1 MSQETH
7 EQYVENIDPASVD
20 PRDFNISYDPT
31 CVQKLGNFGSS
42 NARFL
47 FDHKSHEPL
56 TRDNLKV
63 ISPKLL
69 KIVEEIE
76 RQDEQDMQKYGKKF
90 KHFVFSNVKSGTG
103 GAKIIATALM
113 DILGMKLGY
122 SADRKGSDSKG
133 ENADL
138 YQAVVENQSPDLK
151 ADSKGMNSE
160 KEEETFEDIFE
171 DAIEDAAEGKGDG
184 RARAKSYLS
193 SGGSAMLHQSS
204 AMLHQSS
211 AMLHQSSA
219 MLHQSSA
226 MLHQSSAMLGGSSAV
241 WKKVR
246 LHDEDELLTTKY
258 NNFFLLSSVGVYQQ
272 PLSVAMR
279 KEILRIFNSRKVDGE
294 EGNSYGEKARIMV
307 MDGGFKEGIDLF
319 DIKYIHI
326 FEPQATLADQKQ
338 VIGRGT
344 RLCGQKG
351 LVFHPRNGWNLYVN
365 IYDSIIPE
373 ETRFSLME
381 ARTVFDLYMSSLGLD
396 IRLINLTVDMERVCV
411 EGSVDYNLNKDIH
424 SFKIDKS
431 RGSPA
436 SQSASAS
443 DKSKSASDKSVST
456 SVDAIE
462 HDRMSKYID
471 DNFSQYKWTG
481 IKMENMCTSA
491 ATTSASAPSSKQTL
505 VKYTPTQDFIRHYFT
520 PANPCKGML
529 LYNSVGTGKTC
540 SAIATA
546 TSSFEKAGYTILWV
560 TRTTLKNDIW
570 KNMFEQVCSIS
581 IREKIEAGIQIPDIQ
596 KERMRLL
603 SKAWSIRPMSYKQ
616 FSNLVS
622 AKNSMYA
629 ALVKRNGAAD
639 PLRKTLIIIDEAHK
653 LYGDSGL
660 STLEQ
665 PDMGRFYEG
674 VMKSYEVSGED
685 SCRLLLMTATPI
697 TKSPMEIVKLMN
709 LCKDR
714 SQRIEDDF
722 ETFAAAY
729 LDRTGHFTGA
739 GRARFLNDIAGYI
752 SYLNREKDA
761 RSFAQPIVKF
771 VKVNMME
778 APLFREYDA
787 RIMRQ
792 ILQSTLE
799 VHKKEMEALK
809 KSDTLS
815 NINSKTV
822 AIMDKVCGKYEPP
835 LHSSCK
841 KVVSKTKKKILQYVK
856 GRKVELKTKT
866 KAIRDNLKKATQD
879 RKEIV
884 DRIKDNVNRYKPT
897 PESIF
902 EGGAKVSS
910 KPTQKALPKQPT
922 QKALPKQPTQKAYNR
937 SDEDDYDNVQ
947 EIKALD
953 NDYQKYIQSSFYN
966 MKSKCLLQPKFKTF
980 DSFHTVVDLRQQIKD
995 AEALVVER
1003 QKAFNTMT
1011 KNFKKSIE
1019 VMKKEIQDKPLLQAR
1034 IAEVKE
1040 TIKEEKDGLMI
1051 FLETKKEEIKELGKE
1066 IKDEKRLLLKL
1077 FKQSV
1082 KNAEKERQQY
1092 EADAK
1097 AIAQQDALLS
1107 MEIAD
1112 LTVFIED
1119 DAAKDVVSEAIEEM
1133 KRDLEEMEEEYEEM
1147 VKAKEMKAREK
1158 AEAKEQKA
1166 REAAEAK
1173 REKERA
1179 AAEAKEQKER
1189 AAREAKANKER
1200 AAREAKEMKAREKA
1214 EAKEQKAYE
1223 LAMIKAMKA
1232 QKKED
1237 TKTRKRLEK
1246 EARRK
1251 TAKK

>member
-1 MSQETH
+1 MSNSDTSSSSDKTVKSLSPNTH
-7 EQYVENIDPASVD
+7 ELFVKNIDPASVD
-20 PRDFNISYDPT
+20 PRDLKISYDPT

-76 RQDEQDMQKYGKKF
+76 RQDAQDMQKYGKKF

-113 DILGMKLGY
+113 DVLGMKLGY
-122 SADRKGSDSKG
+122 SADRKGVKDADRKG
-133 ENADL
+133 KGVALDESLDESVGSL
-138 YQAVVENQSPDLK
+138 HVMPDLK
-151 ADSKGMNSE
+151 ADSKGINSAR
-160 KEEETFEDIFE
+160 EEDETFEDIFE
-171 DAIEDAAEGKGDG
+171 DAIEDMAEGKGDG
-184 RARAKSYLS
+184 RPRAKSYLS
-193 SGGSAMLHQSS
+193 SGGASD
-204 AMLHQSS
+204 
-211 AMLHQSSA
+211 
-219 MLHQSSA
+219 
-226 MLHQSSAMLGGSSAV
+226 V

-279 KEILRIFNSRKVDGE
+279 KEILRIFNSRKVEGE
-294 EGNSYGEKARIMV
+294 GEGGNSYGEKARIMV

-351 LVFHPRNGWNLYVN
+351 LVFHPHNGWNLYVN

-373 ETRFSLME
+373 EAQME

-396 IRLINLTVDMERVCV
+396 IRLINLTVDMERVCI

-443 DKSKSASDKSVST
+443 DKSKSASDNSVSAN
-456 SVDAIE
+456 VDAIE
-462 HDRMSKYID
+462 HNRMSKYID

-481 IKMENMCTSA
+481 VKMENMCISASA
-491 ATTSASAPSSKQTL
+491 ATASAAPSSKQTL

-581 IREKIEAGIQIPDIQ
+581 IREKIEAGIKIPDIQ

-622 AKNSMYA
+622 AKNAMYA

-639 PLRKTLIIIDEAHK
+639 PLKKTLIIIDEAHK

-722 ETFAAAY
+722 ETFATAY
-729 LDRTGHFTGA
+729 LDRTGHFTGV
-739 GRARFLNDIAGYI
+739 GRTRFLNDIAGYI

-771 VKVNMME
+771 VKVNMLE

-792 ILQSTLE
+792 ILQSNLDA
-799 VHKKEMEALK
+799 HKKEIEGLK
-809 KSDTLS
+809 KSDTIS
-815 NINSKTV
+815 NINSKTL
-822 AIMDKVCGKYEPP
+822 AIMDKVCGKYGPP
-835 LHSSCK
+835 LHSACK
-841 KVVSKTKKKILQYVK
+841 KVVSKTKKRILQYVK
-856 GRKVELKTKT
+856 TRKGELKTKT
-866 KAIRDNLKKATQD
+866 KAMRENLKKATQD
-879 RKEIV
+879 RKEIIE
-884 DRIKDNVNRYKPT
+884 RIKENVNRYKPM
-897 PESIF
+897 PL
-902 EGGAKVSS
+902 EGGAKP
-910 KPTQKALPKQPT
+910 KAAEKALPKQPT
-922 QKALPKQPTQKAYNR
+922 YEAQR
-937 SDEDDYDNVQ
+937 SDEDSYDNVQ

-953 NDYQKYIQSSFYN
+953 SDYQKYIQSSFYS

-980 DSFHTVVDLRQQIKD
+980 DSFHTVVDLRQEVKD
-995 AEALVVER
+995 AEALVGER
-1003 QKAFNTMT
+1003 QKAFKTMT

-1019 VMKKEIQDKPLLQAR
+1019 VMKKEIQDKPLLQMR
-1034 IAEVKE
+1034 IAEIKK
-1040 TIKEEKDGLMI
+1040 TIKDEKEELVI
-1051 FLETKKEEIKELGKE
+1051 FLETKRDEIKELGKN
-1066 IKDEKRLLLKL
+1066 IKDEKRLLFKL

-1097 AIAQQDALLS
+1097 AIARQDALLS

-1112 LTVFIED
+1112 LAAFIED
-1119 DAAKDVVSEAIEEM
+1119 DEAKDVVSDAIEEM
-1133 KRDLEEMEEEYEEM
+1133 KHDLEEMEEEYEEM
-1147 VKAKEMKAREK
+1147 VEAKETKAREK
-1158 AEAKEQKA
+1158 MVAKED
-1166 REAAEAK
+1166 
-1173 REKERA
+1173 
-1179 AAEAKEQKER
+1179 
-1189 AAREAKANKER
+1189 KER
-1200 AAREAKEMKAREKA
+1200 AAREAKERKLQEAAEAKARKERAATEAKMDKERA
-1214 EAKEQKAYE
+1214 AAEAKRDKERAAAEAKRDKERAATEAKEQKARE
-1223 LAMIKAMKA
+1223 LTMVKAMKA
-1232 QKKED
+1232 QEKED
-1237 TKTRKRLEK
+1237 AKTRKRIEK
-1246 EARRK
+1246 ESRRK

>member
-1 MSQETH
+1 MSKSDTSRSSHETVKTVKSLSQETH
-7 EQYVENIDPASVD
+7 ERFVKNIDPASVD

-56 TRDNLKV
+56 TRENLKI

-76 RQDEQDMQKYGKKF
+76 RQDAQDMQKYGKKF

-113 DILGMKLGY
+113 DVLGMKLGY
-122 SADRKGSDSKG
+122 SADRKGKDTVLDAALNES
-133 ENADL
+133 L
-138 YQAVVENQSPDLK
+138 VESASPDLK

-160 KEEETFEDIFE
+160 KEDIFEDIIE
-171 DAIEDAAEGKGDG
+171 DAIEDIAEGKGEV
-184 RARAKSYLS
+184 RPRAKSYLL
-193 SGGSAMLHQSS
+193 SGGASS
-204 AMLHQSS
+204 
-211 AMLHQSSA
+211 
-219 MLHQSSA
+219 
-226 MLHQSSAMLGGSSAV
+226 V

-246 LHDEDELLTTKY
+246 LHDEDELLAAKY

-294 EGNSYGEKARIMV
+294 GEGGNSYGEKARIMV

-351 LVFHPRNGWNLYVN
+351 LVFHPSNGWNLYVN

-396 IRLINLTVDMERVCV
+396 IRLINLTVDMERVCI

-424 SFKIDKS
+424 SFSIADKS
-431 RGSPA
+431 RGSSA
-436 SQSASAS
+436 SASAS
-443 DKSKSASDKSVST
+443 DKSKSASDNSVST

-462 HDRMSKYID
+462 HNRMSKYID

-491 ATTSASAPSSKQTL
+491 SLASAAKSKQTL

-581 IREKIEAGIQIPDIQ
+581 IREKIEAGIEIPDIQ

-639 PLRKTLIIIDEAHK
+639 PLKKTLIIIDEAHK

-722 ETFAAAY
+722 ETFADTY
-729 LDRTGHFTGA
+729 LDRTGHFTGV
-739 GRARFLNDIAGYI
+739 GRTRFLNDIAGYI

-792 ILQSTLE
+792 ILQSNLE
-799 VHKKEMEALK
+799 AHKKEMETLK
-809 KSDTLS
+809 KSNTLS

-822 AIMDKVCGKYEPP
+822 AIMDKVCSKYEPP
-835 LHSSCK
+835 LHSACK
-841 KVVSKTKKKILQYVK
+841 KVVSKTKKRILQYVK
-856 GRKVELKTKT
+856 ARKGEIKTKT
-866 KAIRDNLKKATQD
+866 KAMRDNLKMATLD

-884 DRIKDNVNRYKPT
+884 DRIKGNVNRYKQVL
-897 PESIF
+897 
-902 EGGAKVSS
+902 EGGAK
-910 KPTQKALPKQPT
+910 PKQPT
-922 QKALPKQPTQKAYNR
+922 EKAYKR

-947 EIKALD
+947 EIKTLD

-995 AEALVVER
+995 GESLVVER
-1003 QKAFNTMT
+1003 QKAFKTMT
-1011 KNFKKSIE
+1011 NNFKKSVE
-1019 VMKKEIQDKPLLQAR
+1019 VMKKEIQDKTLLQTR
-1034 IAEVKE
+1034 IAEVKK
-1040 TIKEEKDGLMI
+1040 TIKEEKDELVI
-1051 FLETKKEEIKELGKE
+1051 FLETKKDEIKELGKE

-1097 AIAQQDALLS
+1097 SIAQQDALLT

-1112 LTVFIED
+1112 LTAFIED

-1147 VKAKEMKAREK
+1147 VEAKEMKAQEK
-1158 AEAKEQKA
+1158 ANAKMD
-1166 REAAEAK
+1166 
-1173 REKERA
+1173 
-1179 AAEAKEQKER
+1179 
-1189 AAREAKANKER
+1189 KER
-1200 AAREAKEMKAREKA
+1200 AAREAKEFKAQEVANAKMDKERAAREAKELKAREVAEAKKDKERA
-1214 EAKEQKAYE
+1214 AVEAKEQKARE
-1223 LAMIKAMKA
+1223 LAMVKAMKA
-1232 QKKED
+1232 QEKED
-1237 TKTRKRLEK
+1237 TKTRKRIEK

>member
-1 MSQETH
+1 MSKSDTSRSSYETVRTDKSMSQETH
-7 EQYVENIDPASVD
+7 EQYVENIDPVSVD

-76 RQDEQDMQKYGKKF
+76 RQDAQDMQKYGKKF

-122 SADRKGSDSKG
+122 SADRKGSDNKGSDSKS

-160 KEEETFEDIFE
+160 KEEEETFEDIFE

-193 SGGSAMLHQSS
+193 SGGA
-204 AMLHQSS
+204 
-211 AMLHQSSA
+211 
-219 MLHQSSA
+219 
-226 MLHQSSAMLGGSSAV
+226 SAV

-246 LHDEDELLTTKY
+246 LHDADELLATKY

-443 DKSKSASDKSVST
+443 ASDKSKSVSDNSVST

-481 IKMENMCTSA
+481 IKMENMCTSAATISA

-622 AKNSMYA
+622 AKNSMYT

-729 LDRTGHFTGA
+729 LDRTGHFTGV

-778 APLFREYDA
+778 TPLFREYDA

-792 ILQSTLE
+792 ILQSNLE

-841 KVVSKTKKKILQYVK
+841 KVVSKTKKRILQYVK

-866 KAIRDNLKKATQD
+866 KAMRDNLKKATQD

-884 DRIKDNVNRYKPT
+884 DRIKDNVNRYKST

-910 KPTQKALPKQPT
+910 KPTQKALPKQPI
-922 QKALPKQPTQKAYNR
+922 QKAYKR

-1019 VMKKEIQDKPLLQAR
+1019 VMKKEIQDKPLLQTR

-1040 TIKEEKDGLMI
+1040 TIKEEKEGLMI

-1112 LTVFIED
+1112 LTAFIED
-1119 DAAKDVVSEAIEEM
+1119 DAAKDVVSDAIEEM

-1200 AAREAKEMKAREKA
+1200 AAREAKEMKARDKA

>member
-1 MSQETH
+1 MSNSDTSSSSDKTVKSLSPNTH
-7 EQYVENIDPASVD
+7 ELFVKNIDPASVD
-20 PRDFNISYDPT
+20 PRDLKISYDPT

-47 FDHKSHEPL
+47 FDHKNHEPL

-76 RQDEQDMQKYGKKF
+76 RQDAQDMQKYGKKF

-103 GAKIIATALM
+103 GAKIIATALK
-113 DILGMKLGY
+113 DVLGMKLGY
-122 SADRKGSDSKG
+122 SAGRKGVEDADRKGVKDST
-133 ENADL
+133 ALDVDL
-138 YQAVVENQSPDLK
+138 DESVSPDLK
-151 ADSKGMNSE
+151 ADSKGINSAR
-160 KEEETFEDIFE
+160 EEDETFEDIFE
-171 DAIEDAAEGKGDG
+171 DAIEDMAEGKGEG
-184 RARAKSYLS
+184 RPRAKSYRS
-193 SGGSAMLHQSS
+193 SGGSAMLHQS
-204 AMLHQSS
+204 AMF
-211 AMLHQSSA
+211 
-219 MLHQSSA
+219 
-226 MLHQSSAMLGGSSAV
+226 GGASAV

-246 LHDEDELLTTKY
+246 LHDEDELLATKY

-294 EGNSYGEKARIMV
+294 GEGGNSYGEKARIMV

-373 ETRFSLME
+373 EAQME

-396 IRLINLTVDMERVCV
+396 IRLINLTVDMERVCI

-443 DKSKSASDKSVST
+443 DKSKSSSDNTAST
-456 SVDAIE
+456 NIDAIE
-462 HDRMSKYID
+462 HNRMSKYID

-481 IKMENMCTSA
+481 VKMENMCISASA
-491 ATTSASAPSSKQTL
+491 ATTSAAVPLSKQTL

-581 IREKIEAGIQIPDIQ
+581 IREKIEAGIKIPDIQ

-622 AKNSMYA
+622 AKNAMYA

-639 PLRKTLIIIDEAHK
+639 PLKKTLIIIDEAHK

-729 LDRTGHFTGA
+729 LDQTGHFTGV
-739 GRARFLNDIAGYI
+739 GRTRFLNDIAGYI

-771 VKVNMME
+771 VKVNMLE

-792 ILQSTLE
+792 ILQSNLE
-799 VHKKEMEALK
+799 AHKKEIEGLK
-809 KSDTLS
+809 KSDTIS

-822 AIMDKVCGKYEPP
+822 AIMDKVCGKYGPP
-835 LHSSCK
+835 LHSACK
-841 KVVSKTKKKILQYVK
+841 KVVSKTKKRILQYVK
-856 GRKVELKTKT
+856 ARKGELKTKT
-866 KAIRDNLKKATQD
+866 KVMRENLKKATQD
-879 RKEIV
+879 RKEIIE
-884 DRIKDNVNRYKPT
+884 RIKENVNRYKPM
-897 PESIF
+897 PL
-902 EGGAKVSS
+902 EGGAKVL
-910 KPTQKALPKQPT
+910 PKASAKQPT
-922 QKALPKQPTQKAYNR
+922 YKAPESLR
-937 SDEDDYDNVQ
+937 SDEDSYDNVQ

-953 NDYQKYIQSSFYN
+953 SDYQKYIQSSFYN

-980 DSFHTVVDLRQQIKD
+980 DSFHTVVDLRQEVKD
-995 AEALVVER
+995 AEALVGER
-1003 QKAFNTMT
+1003 QKAFKTMT

-1040 TIKEEKDGLMI
+1040 TIKEEKEDLVI
-1051 FLETKKEEIKELGKE
+1051 FLETKRDEIKELGKN
-1066 IKDEKRLLLKL
+1066 IKDEKRLLFKL

-1112 LTVFIED
+1112 LAAFIED
-1119 DAAKDVVSEAIEEM
+1119 DEAKDVVSDAIEEM
-1133 KRDLEEMEEEYEEM
+1133 KHDLEEMGEEYEEA
-1147 VKAKEMKAREK
+1147 VEAKETKAREK
-1158 AEAKEQKA
+1158 MVAKEDKERAAREAKERKLQ
-1166 REAAEAK
+1166 EAAEAK
-1173 REKERA
+1173 ARKERAATEAKMDKERA
-1179 AAEAKEQKER
+1179 AAEAKEQK
-1189 AAREAKANKER
+1189 AR
-1200 AAREAKEMKAREKA
+1200 
-1214 EAKEQKAYE
+1214 E
-1223 LAMIKAMKA
+1223 LAMVKAMKA
-1232 QKKED
+1232 QEKED
-1237 TKTRKRLEK
+1237 AKTRKRIEK
-1246 EARRK
+1246 ESRRK